1 MSEEFNWLDYAEQE
15 ESAPEPARRGRL
27 GRFRPRLPSLPRL
40 RIPRLPGRPRMPRLP
55 KLALLRRRRPDAALE
70 QPSATDL
77 LDGHDERPLDDL
89 DDRLLTLRE
98 RSVAGP
104 QPSAESRQA
113 LYDVDDV
120 LVTPEILEKPGG
132 VISAVALSKA
142 QQQQVELLR
151 DIVGGAPQA
160 DEPSGRRLFR
170 SAPVFSL
177 NAVPRVVGT
186 GLLLLMAS
194 LPFVSSDFSEGEL
207 PPSDFA
213 EDRPGPTTVYN
224 LLDNLSADDAVLI
237 GFEYGP
243 TAAGELDP
251 VADLMLRHIVA
262 QRAVPLIVSSNPIA
276 IVHAQNII
284 REINRSVDSTELI
297 LVRGRDYHI
306 LRYLPGG
313 SLGLRELSE
322 NFADVVRV
330 SAKGELTGLEFSSL
344 SEMAL
349 IVLLAEY
356 AEDMRNWA
364 EQVVSE
370 MDDTRLLAATGYAAA
385 PIAQVYADTMD
396 GITGLVVGYRDAYT
410 YGEKLASNFGE
421 LPQAPPEVAPAS
433 PETAPVPPLEPT
445 AEQEPQVEREPATA
459 IPPPTETTLPSATA
473 QQTSAPTATNTA
485 SPTVTNTALPTATHL
500 PAATAT
506 LETVRI
512 VEVISPQ
519 QVRIRRG
526 PTTADD
532 ILQLARAGETFEV
545 TGINDDGSWYS
556 IALPTGLEGW
566 IAEFLV
572 EERTVTVADFQ
583 SGQASASASN
593 NDERVYLRREIIVS
607 LGKTRPRFYQ
617 SNSPVPGDEL
627 EYIWMRDR
635 SREVPRL
642 RAMTFG
648 TLAAILLIAA
658 GNVFYALAALRR
670 RGRGAQKQ

>member
-1 MSEEFNWLDYAEQE
+1 MSEEFNWLDYAEPE
-15 ESAPEPARRGRL
+15 ESAPEPTQGSGRR
-27 GRFRPRLPSLPRL
+27 RFLSRMPSLPRP
-40 RIPRLPGRPRMPRLP
+40 RIPRLPGKPRLPRLP
-55 KLALLRRRRPDAALE
+55 KLALLRRRRGDAALE

-77 LDGHDERPLDDL
+77 LGGHDERSLDEL
-89 DDRLLTLRE
+89 DDRLLSLRE
-98 RSVAGP
+98 RSVASS
-104 QPSAESRQA
+104 QPSADSRQA

-151 DIVGGAPQA
+151 DIVGGSPQA
-160 DEPSGRRLFR
+160 DEPGRGRLFR
-170 SAPVFSL
+170 GAPVFSL
-177 NAVPRVVGT
+177 SAVPRVVGT
-186 GLLLLMAS
+186 GMLLLMAS

-224 LLDNLSADDAVLI
+224 LLDNLSADVFVLM

-251 VADLMLRHIVA
+251 IADLMLRHIVA

-284 REINRSVDSTELI
+284 REINRSVASTELS
-297 LVRGRDYHI
+297 LERGADYHI

-330 SAKGELTGLEFSSL
+330 SAKGELTGLEFESL
-344 SEMAL
+344 SEMSL
-349 IVLLAEY
+349 IVLIAEY

-364 EQVVSE
+364 EQVISE
-370 MDDTRLLAATGYAAA
+370 ADGARLLAATGYAAA

-396 GITGLVVGYRDAYT
+396 EITGLVVGYRDAYT
-410 YGEKLASNFGE
+410 YAEKLELNFGE
-421 LPQAPPEVAPAS
+421 LPQAQPEFEPAS
-433 PETAPVPPLEPT
+433 PETAPVSPVEPT
-445 AEQEPQVEREPATA
+445 AAQESQAERAPATA
-459 IPPPTETTLPSATA
+459 QPPPTEMAIPSAT
-473 QQTSAPTATNTA
+473 Q
-485 SPTVTNTALPTATHL
+485 LPTATPEPTVTSPPTATQL
-500 PAATAT
+500 PTATAT
-506 LETVRI
+506 LETIRI
-512 VEVISPQ
+512 VEVTSPQ

-532 ILQLARAGETFEV
+532 ILQLARAGDSFEV
-545 TGINDDGSWYS
+545 TGANGDGSWYS
-556 IALPTGLEGW
+556 IALSNGLEGW
-566 IAEFLV
+566 IAAFLV
-572 EERTVTVADFQ
+572 EERTVTVAEFQ
-583 SGQASASASN
+583 SGQASASAN
-593 NDERVYLRREIIVS
+593 LADERVFLWRESIVS

-617 SNSPVPGDEL
+617 SDSPVPGDEL

-648 TLAAILLIAA
+648 TLAAILLIAV

-670 RGRGAQKQ
+670 RGRGAKRE

>member
-1 MSEEFNWLDYAEQE
+1 MSEEFNWLDYAEPE
-15 ESAPEPARRGRL
+15 ESAPEPPQRSGRRRIL
-27 GRFRPRLPSLPRL
+27 PRLPSLPRL
-40 RIPRLPGRPRMPRLP
+40 PRLPGRPRLPRLP
-55 KLALLRRRRPDAALE
+55 KLALLRRRRADAALE

-77 LDGHDERPLDDL
+77 LGGHDERSLDEL
-89 DDRLLTLRE
+89 DDRLLSLRE
-98 RSVAGP
+98 RSVATS
-104 QPSAESRQA
+104 QPGAESRQA

-151 DIVGGAPQA
+151 DIVGGSPQA
-160 DEPSGRRLFR
+160 DEPSGRRLLR

-177 NAVPRVVGT
+177 SAAPRVLGT
-186 GLLLLMAS
+186 GILLLMVS

-213 EDRPGPTTVYN
+213 EDRHGPTTVYN
-224 LLDNLSADDAVLI
+224 LLDNLSADDTVLI
-237 GFEYGP
+237 GFEYAP

-251 VADLMLRHIVA
+251 LADLMLRHIVA
-262 QRAVPLIVSSNPIA
+262 QGAVPLIVSSNPIA

-284 REINRSVDSTELI
+284 REINRSVETAGLGLE
-297 LVRGRDYHI
+297 RGRDYHI

-330 SAKGELTGLEFSSL
+330 SAKGELTGLEFESL
-344 SEMAL
+344 SEMTL

-370 MDDTRLLAATGYAAA
+370 ADGTRLLAATGYAAA

-396 GITGLVVGYRDAYT
+396 EIVGLLVGYRDAYT
-410 YGEKLASNFGE
+410 YGEKLALNFGE
-421 LPQAPPEVAPAS
+421 LPQAQPKVAPVT
-433 PETAPVPPLEPT
+433 PETATEPPAKAT
-445 AEQEPQVEREPATA
+445 AEQEAQVEGAPATA
-459 IPPPTETTLPSATA
+459 QPPPTATPIPSAT
-473 QQTSAPTATNTA
+473 SLPTTTPL
-485 SPTVTNTALPTATHL
+485 PTVTSPPTATHL
-500 PAATAT
+500 PTATAT
-506 LETVRI
+506 LETIRI

-545 TGINDDGSWYS
+545 TGTNGDGSWYS
-556 IALPTGLEGW
+556 IALSNGLEGW

-572 EERTVTVADFQ
+572 EERIVTRAEFR
-583 SGQASASASN
+583 SGQASASASRA
-593 NDERVYLRREIIVS
+593 DEPVFLWRESIIS
-607 LGKTRPRFYQ
+607 LGKTRPRFFQ
-617 SNSPVPGDEL
+617 SNSPVPGDDL

-635 SREVPRL
+635 SQEAPRL
-642 RAMTFG
+642 GAITFG
-648 TLAAILLIAA
+648 TLAAILVIAV
-658 GNVFYALAALRR
+658 GNVYYALAALRR
-670 RGRGAQKQ
+670 RGRETQGE

>member
-1 MSEEFNWLDYAEQE
+1 MSEEFNWLEYAEPE
-15 ESAPEPARRGRL
+15 ESAPELPQRSGRRRIL
-27 GRFRPRLPSLPRL
+27 PRLPSLPRPRL
-40 RIPRLPGRPRMPRLP
+40 PRLPGKPRKPRMPRLP
-55 KLALLRRRRPDAALE
+55 KLALLWRRRGEAALE

-77 LDGHDERPLDDL
+77 LGGHDERSLDEL
-89 DDRLLTLRE
+89 DDRLLSLRE
-98 RSVAGP
+98 RSVASS
-104 QPSAESRQA
+104 QPSADSRQA

-160 DEPSGRRLFR
+160 DEPGGGRLFR

-177 NAVPRVVGT
+177 SAVPRVVGT
-186 GLLLLMAS
+186 GILLLMAS

-224 LLDNLSADDAVLI
+224 LLDNLSADDFVLI

-243 TAAGELDP
+243 TSAGELDP
-251 VADLMLRHIVA
+251 IADLMLRHIVA

-276 IVHAQNII
+276 IARAQNII
-284 REINRSVDSTELI
+284 REINRSVASTELS
-297 LVRGRDYHI
+297 LERGADYHI

-330 SAKGELTGLEFSSL
+330 SAKGELTGLEFASL
-344 SEMAL
+344 SEMSL
-349 IVLLAEY
+349 IVLIAEY

-364 EQVVSE
+364 EQVISE
-370 MDDTRLLAATGYAAA
+370 ADGARLLAATGYAAA

-410 YGEKLASNFGE
+410 YGEKLELNFGE
-421 LPQAPPEVAPAS
+421 LPQAQPEVEPAL
-433 PETAPVPPLEPT
+433 PETAPVSP
-445 AEQEPQVEREPATA
+445 VERAPATA
-459 IPPPTETTLPSATA
+459 QPPPTETAIPSATQLTTA
-473 QQTSAPTATNTA
+473 TPEPTVTSPPTATQ
-485 SPTVTNTALPTATHL
+485 LPT
-500 PAATAT
+500 ATAT
-506 LETVRI
+506 LETIRI
-512 VEVISPQ
+512 VEVTSPQ

-532 ILQLARAGETFEV
+532 ILQLARAGDSFEV
-545 TGINDDGSWYS
+545 TGANGDGSWYS
-556 IALPTGLEGW
+556 IALSNGLEGW
-566 IAEFLV
+566 IAAFLV
-572 EERTVTVADFQ
+572 EERTVTVVEFQ
-583 SGQASASASN
+583 SGQASASANLS
-593 NDERVYLRREIIVS
+593 DERVFLWLESIVS

-617 SNSPVPGDEL
+617 SDSPVPGDEL

-648 TLAAILLIAA
+648 TLAATLLIAV

-670 RGRGAQKQ
+670 RGRDAQSE

>member
-1 MSEEFNWLDYAEQE
+1 MSEEFNWLDYAEPE
-15 ESAPEPARRGRL
+15 ESAPEPTQGSGRRRIL
-27 GRFRPRLPSLPRL
+27 PRLPSLSRPRL
-40 RIPRLPGRPRMPRLP
+40 PRLPGKPRMPRLPRLP
-55 KLALLRRRRPDAALE
+55 KLALLRRRRGDAALE

-77 LDGHDERPLDDL
+77 LGDHDERSLDEL
-89 DDRLLTLRE
+89 DDRLLSLRE
-98 RSVAGP
+98 RSVASS
-104 QPSAESRQA
+104 QPSADSRQA

-151 DIVGGAPQA
+151 DIVGGSPQA
-160 DEPSGRRLFR
+160 DEPGGGRLFR
-170 SAPVFSL
+170 GAPVFSL
-177 NAVPRVVGT
+177 SAVPRVVGT

-224 LLDNLSADDAVLI
+224 LLDNLSADDFVLI

-243 TAAGELDP
+243 TAAGELDLI
-251 VADLMLRHIVA
+251 ADLMLRHIVA

-276 IVHAQNII
+276 IARAQNII
-284 REINRSVDSTELI
+284 REINRSVASTELS
-297 LVRGRDYHI
+297 LERGRDYHI

-330 SAKGELTGLEFSSL
+330 SAKGELTGLEFESL
-344 SEMAL
+344 SELTL
-349 IVLLAEY
+349 IVLIAEY

-364 EQVVSE
+364 EQVISE
-370 MDDTRLLAATGYAAA
+370 ADGARLLAATGYAAA

-410 YGEKLASNFGE
+410 YGEKLELNFGE
-421 LPQAPPEVAPAS
+421 LPQAQLEVEPAS
-433 PETAPVPPLEPT
+433 PETAPVSP
-445 AEQEPQVEREPATA
+445 AERAPATA
-459 IPPPTETTLPSATA
+459 QPPPTETAIPSAT
-473 QQTSAPTATNTA
+473 QLPTTTPEPTVTSPPTATQ
-485 SPTVTNTALPTATHL
+485 LPT
-500 PAATAT
+500 ATAT
-506 LETVRI
+506 LETIRI
-512 VEVISPQ
+512 VEVTSPQ

-532 ILQLARAGETFEV
+532 ILQLARAGDSFEV
-545 TGINDDGSWYS
+545 TGANGDGSWYS
-556 IALPTGLEGW
+556 IALSNGLEGW
-566 IAEFLV
+566 IAAFLV
-572 EERTVTVADFQ
+572 EERTVTVAEFQ
-583 SGQASASASN
+583 SGQASTSANLS
-593 NDERVYLRREIIVS
+593 DERVFLWLESIVS

-617 SNSPVPGDEL
+617 SDSPVPGDEL

-648 TLAAILLIAA
+648 TLAAILLIVV

-670 RGRGAQKQ
+670 RGRDAQSE

>member
-1 MSEEFNWLDYAEQE
+1 
-15 ESAPEPARRGRL
+15 
-27 GRFRPRLPSLPRL
+27 
-40 RIPRLPGRPRMPRLP
+40 MPRLP
-55 KLALLRRRRPDAALE
+55 KLALLRRRRAEAALE

-77 LDGHDERPLDDL
+77 LVGHDERSLDEL
-89 DDRLLTLRE
+89 DDRLLSLRE
-98 RSVAGP
+98 RSAASS
-104 QPSAESRQA
+104 QPSADSRQA

-151 DIVGGAPQA
+151 DIVGGSPQA
-160 DEPSGRRLFR
+160 DEPGVGRRFR

-177 NAVPRVVGT
+177 SAVPRVLGT
-186 GLLLLMAS
+186 GILLLMAS

-207 PPSDFA
+207 PPADFA

-224 LLDNLSADDAVLI
+224 LLDNLSADDFVLI

-243 TAAGELDP
+243 AAAGELDP
-251 VADLMLRHIVA
+251 IADLMLRHIVA
-262 QRAVPLIVSSNPIA
+262 QRAVPLVVSSKPIA
-276 IVHAQNII
+276 IARAQNII
-284 REINRSVDSTELI
+284 REINRSVASTELS
-297 LVRGRDYHI
+297 LERGADYHI

-330 SAKGELTGLEFSSL
+330 SAKGELTGLEIESL
-344 SEMAL
+344 SEMTL
-349 IVLLAEY
+349 IVLIAEY

-370 MDDTRLLAATGYAAA
+370 ADNTRLLAATGYAAA

-396 GITGLVVGYRDAYT
+396 EISGLVVGYRDAYT
-410 YGEKLASNFGE
+410 YGEKLELNFGE
-421 LPQAPPEVAPAS
+421 RPQAQPEVEPAA
-433 PETAPVPPLEPT
+433 PETAPVPPLAPTLEQESQAERAPATAPRPTETAIPSASPLPTTTPEPT
-445 AEQEPQVEREPATA
+445 ATSPPRATQ
-459 IPPPTETTLPSATA
+459 LPS
-473 QQTSAPTATNTA
+473 
-485 SPTVTNTALPTATHL
+485 
-500 PAATAT
+500 ATAT
-506 LETVRI
+506 LETIRI

-532 ILQLARAGETFEV
+532 ILQLARAGDSFAV
-545 TGINDDGSWYS
+545 TGTNGDGSWYS
-556 IALPTGLEGW
+556 IALSNGLEGW
-566 IAEFLV
+566 IAAFLV
-572 EERTVTVADFQ
+572 EERKVTVAEFQ
-583 SGQASASASN
+583 SGQASASAN
-593 NDERVYLRREIIVS
+593 LADERVFLWRESIVS

-648 TLAAILLIAA
+648 TLAAILLIAV
-658 GNVFYALAALRR
+658 GNVFYAFAALRR
-670 RGRGAQKQ
+670 RGRDGQSE